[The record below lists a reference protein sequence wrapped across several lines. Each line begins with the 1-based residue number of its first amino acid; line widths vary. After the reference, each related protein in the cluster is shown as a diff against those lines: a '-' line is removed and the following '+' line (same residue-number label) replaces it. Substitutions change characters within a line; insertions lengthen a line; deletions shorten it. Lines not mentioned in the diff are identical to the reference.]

1 MKNTFYVAPISLFAV
16 LYSCSNE
23 EIPFERTMNNAVAM
37 TLSGEY
43 DGVILVDGCDIP
55 LFVEARSL
63 RSGII
68 INNFPMY
75 DILEIVTRKRLLPDS
90 TIERLNSRKMLLRY
104 TVASVNNEE
113 IILKVASKAE
123 SVTFGESDSL
133 SMVYDAV
140 LKYDIGDGF
149 IESVLNISELDIT
162 LNGDKRSLLSSPVQ
176 LRLNMMKKDFN
187 CERV

>member
-1 MKNTFYVAPISLFAV
+1 
-16 LYSCSNE
+16 
-23 EIPFERTMNNAVAM
+23 
-37 TLSGEY
+37 
-43 DGVILVDGCDIP
+43 
-55 LFVEARSL
+55 
-63 RSGII
+63 
-68 INNFPMY
+68 MY

-104 TVASVNNEE
+104 TVASVNSEE
-113 IILKVASKAE
+113 IILEVASKAE
-123 SVTFGESDSL
+123 SVTFGESDSVW
-133 SMVYDAV
+133 MVYDAG

>member
-16 LYSCSNE
+16 LYSCSDG

-104 TVASVNNEE
+104 TVASVNSEE

-123 SVTFGESDSL
+123 SVTLGESDSL

-176 LRLNMMKKDFN
+176 LRLNMMKRDFN
-187 CERV
+187 RDDV